1 MQKFKSC
8 DTLKL
13 SYCVAYFFR
22 NKIFII
28 ILIREAIM
36 IAKNYDPLKK
46 EMFQV
51 LDKDGKIVN
60 KEYEPNIDD
69 DTLIHMYRTMSLA
82 RVADIKALQYQR
94 QGRMLTFAPV
104 QGQEAAQIGPMAAL
118 KKQDWISPA
127 FREQA
132 AMLYRGVTLK
142 QAYLYW
148 YGNEWGSHF
157 DEDVNF
163 LPVNVPIGSQINHA
177 AGLAYA
183 SKVKK
188 EDAVTVTYIGDG
200 GTSHGEFH
208 EGMNFASVY
217 NAPMITIVQN
227 NQYAISTPRNKQT
240 KAETIAQKAIAYGI
254 PGILVDGNDVL
265 AMYAVVKEARE
276 RAVNGEG
283 PTLIEAFTYRLGP
296 HTTSDDPTIYR
307 KDEEVEEWKLKD
319 PLIRFRKYLANK
331 KLWNQEKED
340 KLQEELLEFV
350 GSTFKEV
357 EQSGEVT
364 LDDVFDYTYA
374 ELTDELKKQKAYYQ
388 TYLKESEGK

>member
-1 MQKFKSC
+1 
-8 DTLKL
+8 
-13 SYCVAYFFR
+13 
-22 NKIFII
+22 
-28 ILIREAIM
+28 M
-36 IAKNYDPLKK
+36 ISKNYDPLKK

-51 LDKDGKIVN
+51 LDKDGKVVN
-60 KEYEPNIDD
+60 KDYEPKIDD
-69 DTLIHMYRTMSLA
+69 ETLLHMYRTMSLA

-118 KKQDWISPA
+118 EKQDWVSPA

-157 DEDVNF
+157 DADVNF
-163 LPVNVPIGSQINHA
+163 LPVNVPIGSQVGHA

-208 EGMNFASVY
+208 EAMNFASVY

-227 NQYAISTPRNKQT
+227 NQYAISTPRAKQT
-240 KAETIAQKAIAYGI
+240 KSETIAQKALSYGI

-265 AMYAVVKEARE
+265 AMYAVTKEARE
-276 RAVNGEG
+276 RAIKGEG

-307 KDEEVEEWKLKD
+307 KDEEVEEWRTKD
-319 PLIRFRKYLANK
+319 PLPRFRKYLSNK

-340 KLQEELLEFV
+340 KLQKELLDFV
-350 GSTFKEV
+350 GKTFKEV
-357 EQSGEVT
+357 EKSGDAT
-364 LDDVFDYTYA
+364 LDDVFDYTYK
-374 ELTDELKKQKAYYQ
+374 ELTEELKKQKAYYQ
-388 TYLKESEGK
+388 NYLKESEEK